1 MNPAMPQDPLAQL
14 KDIHL
19 PDPVGQW
26 PPALGWWL
34 LAVVVILLMVGI
46 IVWLWQRHRKNAYRR
61 EALAYLD
68 ALQQRAAE
76 HDPVTVATQLSSLLK
91 RVAITLF
98 GRHQTAG
105 LNGSDWLRFLDEK
118 GKTDAFSQGPG
129 KILGSDIYKPNV
141 QVDLT
146 SLFELSKQWIEKQ
159 R

>member
-26 PPALGWWL
+26 PPAMGWWL
-34 LAVVVILLMVGI
+34 LALFAVLAIVAI
-46 IVWLWQRHRKNAYRR
+46 IAWLRHRHKKNAYRR
-61 EALAYLD
+61 EALAYLE
-68 ALQQRAAE
+68 ALQQRANE
-76 HDPVTVATQLSSLLK
+76 RDPITVATQVSGLLK

-129 KILGSDIYKPNV
+129 KMLGDDIYKPNA